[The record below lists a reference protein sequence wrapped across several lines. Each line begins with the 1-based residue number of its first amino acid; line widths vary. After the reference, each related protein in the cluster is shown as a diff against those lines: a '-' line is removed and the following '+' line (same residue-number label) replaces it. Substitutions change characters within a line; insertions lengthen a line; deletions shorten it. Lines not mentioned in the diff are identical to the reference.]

1 MKIKNKVL
9 IIIFLVG
16 TVFAMGNKAEAA
28 LISKPGKDPYYMFS
42 NNGVTTAY
50 GLCRELRLNDSTL
63 GNNSLDPHLM
73 LPKEWLAVD
82 MLANSV
88 YGFDSQSNQ
97 LSYTETTDTNVTM
110 KYESSTPNKSGI
122 MHELKD
128 RMYSVN
134 DYTSSIYSEYDKTND
149 SYFSTKANIF
159 NNKGTKYVQTIEFPF
174 ANVTYTSSNNAEALQ
189 DNPIL
194 STRGYSY
201 NSIGNFGVNSG
212 RDSWMGVRP
221 VIWNIPSN

>member
-9 IIIFLVG
+9 MMIFLII
-16 TVFAMGNKAEAA
+16 TILAIGNKAEAA
-28 LISKPGKDPYYMFS
+28 LISKPGEAPYYMDA
-42 NNGVTTAY
+42 NKGVTTAY
-50 GLCRELRLNDSTL
+50 GLCRELRLSDSTL

-97 LSYTETTDTNVTM
+97 LSYTDTSVNI
-110 KYESSTPNKSGI
+110 KYQSSTPNKSGI
-122 MHELKD
+122 MYEYRD
-128 RMYSVN
+128 IYYSVN

-149 SYFSTKANIF
+149 SCFSTKANIF

-189 DNPIL
+189 NNPIL

-201 NSIGNFGVNSG
+201 NSIGSFGVDSG
-212 RDSWMGVRP
+212 RSSWMGVRP
-221 VIWNIPSN
+221 VIWNMPSN